1 MKWRGIYPESF
12 ANNFLGEEADVAWTC
27 TMSEIEMMEEEE
39 EEEEI
44 MEAMMDAMDGN
55 DPFEGRMCRD
65 GMGDAYEFGREI
77 NLNLALI
84 ILLYVG
90 SILLCNKMTWGV

>member
-1 MKWRGIYPESF
+1 MAARGIYPESF
-12 ANNFLGEEADVAWTC
+12 ANNFLGEEADVGTC

-65 GMGDAYEFGREI
+65 GMGDAYEFGREM

-84 ILLYVG
+84 I
-90 SILLCNKMTWGV
+90 I